1 MRTRWFVL
9 ASVLGLGGSA
19 SASQTC
25 YVDIVNDSQYSVESI
40 DYATTENPA
49 WTRIDLGGPLQGGY
63 AGQATVAFH
72 PDPESTYNLRVRFAD
87 GHWMEI
93 TGLDPCRTR
102 SLHLGLARL
111 LGERIRTQMMRSD
124 NSKHGTL

>member
-1 MRTRWFVL
+1 MRTRWFAM

-19 SASQTC
+19 SASQIC
-25 YVDIVNDSQYSVESI
+25 YLDIINDSQYSVESI
-40 DYATTENPA
+40 DYATAENPA

-63 AGQATVAFH
+63 AGQTTVVFH
-72 PDPESTYNLRVRFAD
+72 PGPEPAYNLRVRFAD
-87 GHWMEI
+87 DHWMEI

-111 LGERIRTQMMRSD
+111 LGERTEL
-124 NSKHGTL
+124 K